1 MDYKIKSFEKRV
13 VVGDK
18 SFILKE
24 AKVVFSRSLLRA
36 IHQLVNP
43 FRGSRGKVIKAEE
56 RFPAA
61 PFPEQV
67 EMSSQGQQ
75 SLHHPPFESQ
85 NLIKIFSRHFDKLV

>member
-1 MDYKIKSFEKRV
+1 MDYKIKSFEKR

-43 FRGSRGKVIKAEE
+43 FRGSREKVIKAEE

-61 PFPEQV
+61 LIPHQV
-67 EMSSQGQQ
+67 ELPSQAQS
-75 SLHHPPFESQ
+75 SLHHPLSSRKTLLKYFYDT
-85 NLIKIFSRHFDKLV
+85 LINWFN